1 VDNQLD
7 TLLHLNRRLRT
18 LVLRAI
24 IARWKAGERDIAS
37 QDIYTELVE
46 AGEVI
51 GAGAMAVVFDNMRA
65 LKLIGGSLPDNVSAL
80 SMHGDTRVTWLDPSL
95 LAEDEEA

>member
-1 VDNQLD
+1 MSQTDALLMARVARFLIALVFKHSRHADQVLYSPNASCSLLSWLRTRQREQAGPTMDNQLD

-24 IARWKAGERDIAS
+24 IAGWKAGERDIAS

-46 AGEVI
+46 
-51 GAGAMAVVFDNMRA
+51 
-65 LKLIGGSLPDNVSAL
+65 
-80 SMHGDTRVTWLDPSL
+80 
-95 LAEDEEA
+95 